1 MTRVKL
7 TAFRVGLLSTLV
19 VVLLYAFTAP
29 STLLR
34 NLEANTLDLRFHL
47 RGRINPTPHV
57 VLIVIDDRSI
67 AELGRWPWNRKRFAD
82 MLDRLRQ
89 AGAKVVAFDLLFSE
103 PEVVV
108 ERDALT
114 QLRQAIAAL
123 DTPDRMLSDSQ
134 RELVERMLV
143 QLDQAVDPDAALA
156 TAVRQA
162 GTVVLG
168 FAAPISPS
176 LPQPSPAQP
185 HPSPLISRSAYRVL
199 QHLGAERSLLSL
211 GDSAVMVPIAPI
223 AQEAVALGHVNI
235 ALDADGTPRY
245 EYPVAMYAGDYYPS
259 LAIQVTREFL
269 GLSLDEVRVQFG
281 EGIQLGQIFI
291 PTDEAMRLL
300 VNYVGPRGAFPTYA
314 FADVLQGR
322 LPDAVFRDNIVLI
335 GGGASGLG
343 DVFVTPFSAALPG
356 VERHATVID
365 NILRQDFLHRR
376 DSTALIDIA
385 CIAVL
390 GLLIAWL
397 SPKFPSFWGSLVALA
412 LGGLYT
418 VANVLAFTQAGLWVN
433 LLFPL
438 LTVAL
443 TQSSLTLF
451 RFLTEERQKHMIR
464 RAFQFYLHPAVV
476 DQVSQHPQLLKLG
489 GEARELTVL
498 FADIRGF
505 STIAEGLTPETLVH
519 RLNEYFSVMTR
530 VVFAHNG
537 LLDKYIGDAIMA
549 VYGVPLHTPD
559 HAYQACCTALDMMRE
574 LSSLQAT
581 WHERGLPSMTIGIGI
596 NTATMVVGNMGSD
609 LRFDYT
615 VIGDGVNLAS
625 RLEGANKEYGA
636 AIIISES
643 TWDQVKDRLVTREL
657 DIIRVQGKAQQTR
670 IFEVLGRPPQSP
682 SQTTLIRLFE
692 EGLQAYRARQWA
704 EASQLF
710 QQALTLHPGDRPSQ
724 LYLLRCKTLMAAPP
738 SDQWDGIHNLETK

>member
-1 MTRVKL
+1 
-7 TAFRVGLLSTLV
+7 
-19 VVLLYAFTAP
+19 
-29 STLLR
+29 
-34 NLEANTLDLRFHL
+34 
-47 RGRINPTPHV
+47 
-57 VLIVIDDRSI
+57 
-67 AELGRWPWNRKRFAD
+67 
-82 MLDRLRQ
+82 
-89 AGAKVVAFDLLFSE
+89 
-103 PEVVV
+103 
-108 ERDALT
+108 
-114 QLRQAIAAL
+114 
-123 DTPDRMLSDSQ
+123 
-134 RELVERMLV
+134 
-143 QLDQAVDPDAALA
+143 
-156 TAVRQA
+156 
-162 GTVVLG
+162 
-168 FAAPISPS
+168 
-176 LPQPSPAQP
+176 
-185 HPSPLISRSAYRVL
+185 
-199 QHLGAERSLLSL
+199 
-211 GDSAVMVPIAPI
+211 
-223 AQEAVALGHVNI
+223 
-235 ALDADGTPRY
+235 
-245 EYPVAMYAGDYYPS
+245 
-259 LAIQVTREFL
+259 
-269 GLSLDEVRVQFG
+269 
-281 EGIQLGQIFI
+281 
-291 PTDEAMRLL
+291 
-300 VNYVGPRGAFPTYA
+300 
-314 FADVLQGR
+314 
-322 LPDAVFRDNIVLI
+322 
-335 GGGASGLG
+335 
-343 DVFVTPFSAALPG
+343 
-356 VERHATVID
+356 
-365 NILRQDFLHRR
+365 
-376 DSTALIDIA
+376 
-385 CIAVL
+385 
-390 GLLIAWL
+390 
-397 SPKFPSFWGSLVALA
+397 
-412 LGGLYT
+412 LYT

-505 STIAEGLTPETLVH
+505 SAIAEGLTPETLVH

-549 VYGVPLHTPD
+549 VYGVPLYTPD